1 MSTETAQFCSHSTKA
16 CQDDV
21 QMNGFSCFLE
31 KQKQERVRFDQLEAP
46 LPPSLQTPKFTFQ
59 RTLKMNF
66 LVAVAQSPSR
76 V

>member
-1 MSTETAQFCSHSTKA
+1 
-16 CQDDV
+16 
-21 QMNGFSCFLE
+21 MNGFSCFLE